1 MVEAVFTL
9 TRRVLF
15 SVQLLTTVTLMFV
28 ILDVKLAS
36 CASDMSVRSSR
47 TEKGHPVNVTESQV
61 STVQKEEA
69 ADSVSTSTHTLS
81 SDNSSSFA
89 PQKHQPVSML
99 TAVSSQKSVPTTKH
113 PDFRISRPNFFHT
126 KATMSHTI
134 TRELKNSIK
143 SDQKSIKEDVPSA
156 ETTFFTERNREAGE
170 RHSKFESGSQELSK
184 KVLTSPI
191 DGELSEVNNSFP
203 SEKRSLK
210 PNVNDSEN
218 ISLTNTTAP
227 NNATEIYGT
236 LYTPVLY
243 EEEDSYLNLNSFH
256 KTLLSSNKIIT
267 NVTSNTSSSAE
278 GNKGLIQANKSANE
292 SSNVEELLNPP
303 RNMVNE
309 VINSRKGA
317 NNKWGP
323 QGQHS
328 SNLNAGSEMSNDAI
342 TSVNTNDLDI
352 NGPSKSGIRETDRSP
367 VLAASEVDEKLVGL
381 SPVISTNITES
392 ETFDSLVRTEDT
404 VRLNANTT
412 EEIFSVVNNTQVA
425 SLGGVTVYTDVD
437 GSDSRIQNIGSAE
450 NDASGLVNN
459 GSDISVLNSQV
470 ETPISYGV
478 AGIEINGSSGGIISE
493 NTREG
498 FDEVGGEIGVISSTN
513 KIRNMSSDLMAN
525 AIHQDS
531 EPIENWKLRAAANSH
546 VSDGDEAEHS
556 EPVQKRD
563 NGLYSRWQRRRKD
576 SLRTL
581 RTRDTA
587 KSKLYNMNANDTL
600 SGQSSSHFVKR
611 LDSGNSDH
619 ILRQHI
625 NIPNGSDSVNSS
637 ANDSEI
643 FLLDTNFSQII
654 TGKTIPNFED
664 FPLEINR
671 TIYVRSNN
679 SESDNAAVIS
689 HSDKTK
695 FYRNSSFELTE
706 VNIQE
711 FSALTSKQ
719 FPNRGNYVDDD
730 NFHHSNNPSDNP
742 LFNKSIFTNSITST
756 TSQSFTTNHDTYQ
769 ITSISGNDITAS
781 EVTEYYNA
789 SDISYELG
797 TVNSPSEA
805 TTEYNTEINSS
816 NYYSIKFSTPES
828 YDVKMWNTA
837 TTPLSNT
844 ESRLGDSNNGT
855 ETSTS
860 DVSIVFLRND
870 SVSDGVPAWP
880 VKLSA
885 EVSGDLILGGLM
897 MVHEREDSI
906 TCGPIMPQ
914 GGIQALETML
924 YTLDVLN
931 RDPQM
936 IPNVT
941 IGAHILDY
949 CDKDTYGLEMAVD
962 FIKGRR
968 IDCFKLSYLRIV
980 HCYNSHTLYAEI
992 IISMYACVFIR

>member
-1 MVEAVFTL
+1 
-9 TRRVLF
+9 
-15 SVQLLTTVTLMFV
+15 
-28 ILDVKLAS
+28 
-36 CASDMSVRSSR
+36 MSVRSSR

-69 ADSVSTSTHTLS
+69 AEIVSTSTHTLS
-81 SDNSSSFA
+81 SDNSSLFA

-99 TAVSSQKSVPTTKH
+99 TAVSSQKSVPTTEH

-126 KATMSHTI
+126 KTAMSHTI
-134 TRELKNSIK
+134 TRELKKSIK

-227 NNATEIYGT
+227 NNATEVYET
-236 LYTPVLY
+236 LHTPALY
-243 EEEDSYLNLNSFH
+243 EEEEDSYLNLNSFH

-267 NVTSNTSSSAE
+267 NVTSNISSSAE

-392 ETFDSLVRTEDT
+392 ETFDSLVRTEDA

-412 EEIFSVVNNTQVA
+412 EEIFSAVNNTQVA
-425 SLGGVTVYTDVD
+425 RLGGGTVYTDVD

-470 ETPISYGV
+470 ETPISYAV
-478 AGIEINGSSGGIISE
+478 AGIEINGSSGSIISE
-493 NTREG
+493 NTREA
-498 FDEVGGEIGVISSTN
+498 FDEVGGEIDVISSTN
-513 KIRNMSSDLMAN
+513 KIRNMSSNLMAN
-525 AIHQDS
+525 AMRQDS
-531 EPIENWKLRAAANSH
+531 EPIGNWKLRAAASSH
-546 VSDGDEAEHS
+546 VSDSYEAENVANPEHS
-556 EPVQKRD
+556 FGSSREPVQQRD
-563 NGLYSRWQRRRKD
+563 NGLYSRWQRRRKGN
-576 SLRTL
+576 LRTL
-581 RTRDTA
+581 KTRDTA

-600 SGQSSSHFVKR
+600 SGQSSSRSVKR
-611 LDSGNSDH
+611 FDSGNIDH
-619 ILRQHI
+619 ILTQHI
-625 NIPNGSDSVNSS
+625 NIPNGSDSVNIS

-643 FLLDTNFSQII
+643 VLSDTNFSQII
-654 TGKTIPNFED
+654 TGKTISNFED

-671 TIYVRSNN
+671 TIYFRSNN
-679 SESDNAAVIS
+679 SESNNAAVIS

-695 FYRNSSFELTE
+695 FYRNSSFELAE

-711 FSALTSKQ
+711 FSTLTSKQ
-719 FPNRGNYVDDD
+719 FPTRGNSVDDD
-730 NFHHSNNPSDNP
+730 NFHHSNNTSENP
-742 LFNKSIFTNSITST
+742 VFNKSIFTNSITST

-837 TTPLSNT
+837 TPPLSNT
-844 ESRLGDSNNGT
+844 DSRLGDSDNGT

-860 DVSIVFLRND
+860 DFSIVFLRND
-870 SVSDGVPAWP
+870 SASDGVPAWP

-897 MVHEREDSI
+897 MVHEREDTR

-941 IGAHILDY
+941 IGAHILDD

-980 HCYNSHTLYAEI
+980 LGIVHCHNSHTLYTEI
-992 IISMYACVFIR
+992 IIPMYACVFIR